1 MVSMEKFVQI
11 RGLRIHYL
19 ESGKASKPRLL
30 LIHGLGGS
38 IESWA
43 EIISDL
49 SRDFHVVAVDLP
61 GCGRSDK
68 PAVSYTIEYFSDFIC
83 SFMESLKFHPAF
95 LVGHSMG
102 GMIALKTC
110 LRCLEKIEGLILQD
124 AAGLSETAAAKIR
137 QYMGAEWSMERLKK
151 FYRDCVL
158 GRLGKLDEARL
169 EESLRMLGDPSFRRA
184 YLSSLDSISKPI
196 PVEELQKIQVPTLI
210 IWGSDDRLTP
220 LEDGI
225 KLSRAIPG
233 SRLVVIDGAGHSPHS
248 EAADQVIREIK
259 KFILKT

>member
-1 MVSMEKFVQI
+1 
-11 RGLRIHYL
+11 
-19 ESGKASKPRLL
+19 
-30 LIHGLGGS
+30 
-38 IESWA
+38 
-43 EIISDL
+43 
-49 SRDFHVVAVDLP
+49 
-61 GCGRSDK
+61 
-68 PAVSYTIEYFSDFIC
+68 
-83 SFMESLKFHPAF
+83 
-95 LVGHSMG
+95 
-102 GMIALKTC
+102 
-110 LRCLEKIEGLILQD
+110 
-124 AAGLSETAAAKIR
+124 
-137 QYMGAEWSMERLKK
+137 MGAEWSMERLKK

-196 PVEELQKIQVPTLI
+196 PLEELQKIQVPTLI

-225 KLSRAIPG
+225 KLSRAIPR